1 MKFERK
7 SLAEI
12 AKMTDEEKEKYF
24 AEKESYERE
33 ERQKELDQVK
43 NEITK
48 SINEQKD
55 ETGKSL
61 DEVKAII
68 EEIKRN
74 QMGGVTEEA
83 LIKALKEKHSEIKK
97 VYEAGS
103 GVVEIEFKAVGSV
116 ATTNGTNAN
125 VPTLQGT
132 QDAALGNIG
141 LRKIDILG
149 LFSRLSTN
157 QASYAYTEAV
167 PKDGDYGFVE
177 EGKLKPQVDFKWDT
191 RYATPLK
198 VAAHMVLTEEAVTD
212 VAGLESVAKN
222 YLRGKHDLKKAKG
235 LLNGTGTN
243 GEPKGIT
250 AYGKPFVAG
259 SLALAIEKPNF
270 MDVVNSAIVSV
281 RNRRDYEDQMQ
292 FQPNL
297 VLINE
302 FDFVTHILSAKTK
315 EGTPLYPN
323 ASIMNAVKIGDA
335 VIMPSI
341 DIPAGKIFV
350 GDLKRY
356 FITDYVGF
364 SIRIGWIN
372 DNFITNQ
379 FVMVGESRFHAFVKK
394 LDENAFLYDDI
405 NTIKTAITKP

>member
-48 SINEQKD
+48 SINEQKY

-68 EEIKRN
+68 EEFKKN
-74 QMGGVTEEA
+74 QMGGIPEEA
-83 LIKALKEKHSEIKK
+83 LIKAIKEKHSEIKK

-103 GVVEIEFKAVGSV
+103 GVVEIEFKEVGAVST
-116 ATTNGTNAN
+116 ANGTNVN
-125 VPTLQGT
+125 VPSLQGT
-132 QDAALGNIG
+132 QDAPLGNVR
-141 LRKIDILG
+141 LRDIDILD
-149 LFSRLSTN
+149 LFSRLKTN
-157 QASYAYTEAV
+157 QASYTYTEAV

-177 EGKLKPQVDFKWDT
+177 EGKLKPQVDFQWDT
-191 RYATPLK
+191 KYAIPIK

-212 VAGLESVAKN
+212 VAGLESVAKT
-222 YLRGKHDLKKAKG
+222 YLRDKHDLKKAKG
-235 LLNGTGTN
+235 LLNGTGKK

-250 AYGKPFVAG
+250 TYGKPFVAG
-259 SLALAIEKPNF
+259 DLALSIEKPNF

>member
-1 MKFERK
+1 
-7 SLAEI
+7 
-12 AKMTDEEKEKYF
+12 
-24 AEKESYERE
+24 
-33 ERQKELDQVK
+33 
-43 NEITK
+43 
-48 SINEQKD
+48 
-55 ETGKSL
+55 
-61 DEVKAII
+61 
-68 EEIKRN
+68 
-74 QMGGVTEEA
+74 
-83 LIKALKEKHSEIKK
+83 
-97 VYEAGS
+97 
-103 GVVEIEFKAVGSV
+103 
-116 ATTNGTNAN
+116 
-125 VPTLQGT
+125 
-132 QDAALGNIG
+132 
-141 LRKIDILG
+141 
-149 LFSRLSTN
+149 
-157 QASYAYTEAV
+157 
-167 PKDGDYGFVE
+167 
-177 EGKLKPQVDFKWDT
+177 
-191 RYATPLK
+191 
-198 VAAHMVLTEEAVTD
+198 MVLTEEAVTD

-250 AYGKPFVAG
+250 AYGKPFVARG
-259 SLALAIEKPNF
+259 LAIAIEKPNF

-341 DIPAGKIFV
+341 DIPEGKIFV

>member
-55 ETGKSL
+55 ETGKSI

-74 QMGGVTEEA
+74 QMGGITEEA

-132 QDAALGNIG
+132 QDAPLGNIG
-141 LRKIDILG
+141 LRNIDILG

-198 VAAHMVLTEEAVTD
+198 VAAHMVLT
-212 VAGLESVAKN
+212 AKIKT
-222 YLRGKHDLKKAKG
+222 LSLFTPLKFANFSSFN
-235 LLNGTGTN
+235 LWNF
-243 GEPKGIT
+243 PVI
-250 AYGKPFVAG
+250 
-259 SLALAIEKPNF
+259 IEKN
-270 MDVVNSAIVSV
+270 
-281 RNRRDYEDQMQ
+281 
-292 FQPNL
+292 
-297 VLINE
+297 
-302 FDFVTHILSAKTK
+302 
-315 EGTPLYPN
+315 
-323 ASIMNAVKIGDA
+323 
-335 VIMPSI
+335 
-341 DIPAGKIFV
+341 
-350 GDLKRY
+350 
-356 FITDYVGF
+356 
-364 SIRIGWIN
+364 
-372 DNFITNQ
+372 
-379 FVMVGESRFHAFVKK
+379 
-394 LDENAFLYDDI
+394 
-405 NTIKTAITKP
+405 

>member
-55 ETGKSL
+55 ETGKSI

-132 QDAALGNIG
+132 QDAALGNIE
-141 LRKIDILG
+141 LRNIDILG

-177 EGKLKPQVDFKWDT
+177 EGKLKPQIDFKWDT

-222 YLRGKHDLKKAKG
+222 YLRGKHDLKKAKR

-250 AYGKPFVAG
+250 AYGKPFMAV

-281 RNRRDYEDQMQ
+281 RNRIDYEDQMQ

-315 EGTPLYPN
+315 EGTSLYPN